1 MNGFFYGV
9 ALQWKLDI
17 RSKSLLV
24 TCYII
29 PLIFFLLMGGIFTSV
44 MPEMR
49 STLIQSM
56 IVVSVSMGAFI
67 GLPPSLIE
75 TYGSDIKKVYK
86 ANGVP
91 IYLGLVTMF
100 LSAFV
105 HLMIACIVIVLF
117 APVLFEAALLIQVP
131 IFFLALAIY
140 IIVSLSIGSILGLII
155 KNQAKLTM
163 IAQLVFLPSIMLSG
177 IMFPIDFL
185 PNFLK
190 TIGRIFPASW
200 GYLLM
205 LDNGFC
211 LENLWYLIFVLFA
224 AVIVCGVIL
233 KKQNQRAT
241 FFR

>member
-1 MNGFFYGV
+1 MSVFLYGV

-24 TCYII
+24 TCYIV
-29 PLIFFLLMGGIFTSV
+29 PFIFFLLMGGIFTSV

-49 STLIQSM
+49 NTLIQSM
-56 IVVSVSMGAFI
+56 IVMSVSMGSFV

-91 IYLGLVTMF
+91 VYLGLVTMF

-105 HLMIACIVIVLF
+105 HLMITCGVIVLL
-117 APVLFEAALLIQVP
+117 APVLFQAALPAQLPV
-131 IFFLALAIY
+131 FFFVLAIY

-163 IAQLVFLPSIMLSG
+163 IAQLIFLPSIMLSG
-177 IMFPIDFL
+177 IMFPADLLPDFL
-185 PNFLK
+185 EM
-190 TIGRIFPASW
+190 TGRVFPAAW
-200 GYLLM
+200 GYRLM
-205 LDNGFC
+205 LNNGFC
-211 LENLWYLIFVLFA
+211 LENLWYLILVFFA
-224 AVIVCGVIL
+224 AVIICGILL
-233 KKQNQRAT
+233 KKQK
-241 FFR
+241 

>member
-1 MNGFFYGV
+1 MNGFLYGV

-24 TCYII
+24 TCYIV

-56 IVVSVSMGAFI
+56 LVMSVSMGAFI

-75 TYGSDIKKVYK
+75 AYGSDVKKVYK

-91 IYLGLVTMF
+91 LYLGLAIML

-105 HLMIACIVIVLF
+105 HLMISCVIILLLAPILF
-117 APVLFEAALLIQVP
+117 GAAFPVQLPF
-131 IFFLALAIY
+131 FFLALAIY
-140 IIVSLSIGSILGLII
+140 LMVSLSIGSILGLIV

-177 IMFPIDFL
+177 IMFPVDLL
-185 PNFLK
+185 PDCLEA
-190 TIGRIFPASW
+190 IGRIFPAFW
-200 GYLLM
+200 GYRLM
-205 LDNGFC
+205 LDNGFR
-211 LENLWYLIFVLFA
+211 LENLWYLMLVFCA
-224 AVIVCGVIL
+224 AVIICAIL
-233 KKQNQRAT
+233 LNKQKSK
-241 FFR
+241 

>member
-1 MNGFFYGV
+1 MNGFIYGV
-9 ALQWKLDI
+9 VLQWKLDI

-24 TCYII
+24 ACYIV

-44 MPEMR
+44 MPEME

-56 IVVSVSMGAFI
+56 IVMSVSMGAFI

-105 HLMIACIVIVLF
+105 HLMITSVVIMLL
-117 APVLFEAALLIQVP
+117 APILFEAALPTQLP
-131 IFFLALAIY
+131 LFFLALAIY
-140 IIVSLSIGSILGLII
+140 IIVSLSIGSVLGLIV

-177 IMFPIDFL
+177 IMFPINLLPDFL
-185 PNFLK
+185 EVL
-190 TIGRIFPASW
+190 GRVFPASW
-200 GYLLM
+200 GYRLM

-211 LENLWYLIFVLFA
+211 LENLWYLILFFFA
-224 AVIVCGVIL
+224 AVIVCGIVL
-233 KKQNQRAT
+233 KKQKAQ
-241 FFR
+241 

>member
-1 MNGFFYGV
+1 MNGFLYGV

-24 TCYII
+24 ACYIV

-44 MPEMR
+44 MPEMG

-56 IVVSVSMGAFI
+56 IVMSVSMGAFI

-75 TYGSDIKKVYK
+75 TYGSDMKKVYK

-105 HLMIACIVIVLF
+105 HLMITSVLIVLL
-117 APVLFEAALLIQVP
+117 APVLFEASLPTQLP
-131 IFFLALAIY
+131 FFFFALAIY
-140 IIVSLSIGSILGLII
+140 IIVSLSIGSILGLIV
-155 KNQAKLTM
+155 KNQAKLAM

-177 IMFPIDFL
+177 IMFPINLLPDFL
-185 PNFLK
+185 EVL
-190 TIGRIFPASW
+190 GRVFPASW

-205 LDNGFC
+205 LENGFC
-211 LENLWYLIFVLFA
+211 LENLWYLILIFFA
-224 AVIVCGVIL
+224 AAIVCGMVL
-233 KKQNQRAT
+233 KKQKAQ
-241 FFR
+241 

>member
-1 MNGFFYGV
+1 MNGFLYGV

-24 TCYII
+24 TCYIV

-44 MPEMR
+44 MPEME

-56 IVVSVSMGAFI
+56 IVMSVSMGAFI

-105 HLMIACIVIVLF
+105 HLMITCIVIVLL
-117 APVLFEAALLIQVP
+117 APILFEATLPTQLP
-131 IFFLALAIY
+131 FFFFALAIY
-140 IIVSLSIGSILGLII
+140 IIVSLSIGSVLGLVV

-177 IMFPIDFL
+177 IMFPIDLLPDFL
-185 PNFLK
+185 EI
-190 TIGRIFPASW
+190 IGRIFPASL
-200 GYLLM
+200 GYRLM

-211 LENLWYLIFVLFA
+211 FENIWYLILVFCA
-224 AVIVCGVIL
+224 AVIMCSIL
-233 KKQNQRAT
+233 LNKQKSK
-241 FFR
+241 

>member
-1 MNGFFYGV
+1 MNGFLYGA

-24 TCYII
+24 TCYIV

-56 IVVSVSMGAFI
+56 LVMSVSMGAFI

-75 TYGSDIKKVYK
+75 TYGSDVKKVYK

-91 IYLGLVTMF
+91 LYLGLVTMF
-100 LSAFV
+100 FSAFV
-105 HLMIACIVIVLF
+105 HLMISCVIILLL
-117 APVLFEAALLIQVP
+117 APVLFEAAFPVQLP
-131 IFFLALAIY
+131 FFFLALAIY
-140 IIVSLSIGSILGLII
+140 IIVSLSIGSLLGLIV

-163 IAQLVFLPSIMLSG
+163 IAQLLFLPSIMLSG
-177 IMFPIDFL
+177 IMFPIDLLPDFL
-185 PNFLK
+185 E
-190 TIGRIFPASW
+190 TIGHIFPAPW
-200 GYLLM
+200 GYRLM

-211 LENLWYLIFVLFA
+211 LENLWYLMLVFSA
-224 AVIVCGVIL
+224 AVIVCAIL
-233 KKQNQRAT
+233 LNTNSKNA
-241 FFR
+241 